1 MKLNKEFRN
10 NLEADIVTDVDEDVC
25 VSVLNAAFKCNESLN
40 VTRRVLDMSDN
51 EDAAIAVKYCGLKAV
66 YAALKDDEDYNTDCC
81 AYYHLEDRSHHM
93 GVVDGLRLRKI
104 ERIST
109 FLCENLDEVVQATLE
124 SPKDNPEMYSILLPY
139 LKSAISTK

>member
-10 NLEADIVTDVDEDVC
+10 ALEADIVTDVDESVC
-25 VSVLNAAFKCNESLN
+25 VSILNAAFKYYDSIN

-51 EDAAIAVKYCGLKAV
+51 DDAAIAVKHCGLKAV
-66 YAALKDDEDYNTDCC
+66 YTALKDDEDYNADCC
-81 AYYHLEDRSHHM
+81 AYYHLEDISRHT
-93 GVVDGLRLRKI
+93 GIVDDLQLQKI
-104 ERIST
+104 WRIQN

-124 SPKDNPEMYSILLPY
+124 STKDNPEMYSILLPY